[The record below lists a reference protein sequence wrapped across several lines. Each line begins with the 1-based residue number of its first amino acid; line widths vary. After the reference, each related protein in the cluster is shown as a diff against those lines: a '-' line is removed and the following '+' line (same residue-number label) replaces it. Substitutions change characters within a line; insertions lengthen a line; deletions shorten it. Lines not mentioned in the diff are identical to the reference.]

1 MLDGMSFNKALQG
14 MRPVL
19 GKIIRLIK
27 LGTNLTWKGLV
38 DVLLLGM
45 ITVICYFVILLTIFL
60 FGATTSM
67 EGTLS

>member
-1 MLDGMSFNKALQG
+1 

-27 LGTNLTWKGLV
+27 LGENLTWKGLV

-45 ITVICYFVILLTIFL
+45 ITVIRYFVILLTIFL

-67 EGTLS
+67 EGMLS

>member
-1 MLDGMSFNKALQG
+1 M
-14 MRPVL
+14 
-19 GKIIRLIK
+19 RLIK

-45 ITVICYFVILLTIFL
+45 ITVIRYFVILLTIFL

-67 EGTLS
+67 EGMLS